1 MEQRKTKWGEP
12 AQAPET
18 EQLLVSSY
26 SQLTRWAAVLTR
38 GDVTRAQDIVQELCL
53 YFTLTKPDLSDV
65 SNLDGYLYT
74 CLRHIY
80 LSGLARSSREAQRF
94 VSIADFDSFD
104 FAIAAKQSGD
114 LLERQ
119 NDLRRICNYAIWRK
133 QSSKSA
139 SYFILHFFHG
149 YARREIAEVACLPI
163 SAIYNKLKAARD
175 EIKTSISEQ
184 HRLRIVN
191 RNDPPP
197 PALSWSALPS
207 VELFRELRSLILKAR
222 NSACLPEDEL
232 LVFYR
237 KSPAEPISCTL
248 LAHIV
253 SCDRCLAIIDRYFRR
268 PTLQDRESLDG
279 FDSGGNFNHSA
290 SSVADQQSVVRSIR
304 RGWNRLFEH
313 RPETLSIAVNG
324 KIIASHDVQSQH
336 STLYARFEHPGSA
349 EFVEVFS
356 EQDVRLALLSIG
368 DLPPLGPNVRIQR
381 VTLSDSRWLEL
392 TLTFD
397 GLGLSTAVAYS
408 DPALGGDATE
418 ERVKDAVATQR
429 PEVNDRGF
437 SHDAHPFAGQ
447 SWAQRLLDRLAGV
460 VAPSSALAWAL
471 VVLVMLGTTG
481 YLAYRHATA
490 TTSAGTVLAKSLKIE
505 AVVRQGQTE
514 HQVVRI
520 EEISSDGRI
529 LQQGS
534 VDLWKDGDDRR
545 YVRRLYDSK
554 NRLIETKWRNKDG
567 EHITEGKGKA
577 KAGSRT
583 LNPLSAN
590 ALWDQELSASAFS
603 RLKGKESGV
612 RTVDSAYELTSVGPF
627 EGYSQLVSA
636 TLVLDSKLLPVRQ
649 VIRFHHEAE
658 IRELRFS
665 QAVFELK
672 TSSSI
677 PDEIFGPDYELQT
690 AQEHSSGKNHL
701 ENRPDETI
709 KLAQLQIAVLY
720 ELNGLGADTRQ
731 PIEVV
736 RTREGR
742 IRVSGTISDDGLKH
756 GILSRLKSL
765 KGHDLLDLRL
775 FSPHEIK
782 TKASTAPE
790 PAQDAKIYEVE
801 QKQPFAQAAV
811 RKYLRRK
818 GVSETALESGASQF
832 SHEALQHGQL
842 ALQHAY
848 ALSRLSNALSNSEL
862 QSINFNSQKRW
873 TEMVHS
879 HAIDLEHELH
889 ELQMQLNVIA
899 TPQEVPQSLNAHYI
913 EIEDPT
919 DFRLAAEAVLGQ
931 TQELNRK
938 VGNLFASNQA
948 EDDQTNHDAPL
959 VNTLK
964 LVPLR
969 EVEEIL
975 RFASRLE
982 ASGKSTPHENNSDAE
997 SGSRQPQ

>member
-26 SQLTRWAAVLTR
+26 SQLTKWAAVLTR

-80 LSGLARSSREAQRF
+80 LSDIARSSREAQRF

-139 SYFILHFFHG
+139 SYFILHFFHA

-175 EIKTSISEQ
+175 EIKTAIAEP
-184 HRLRIVN
+184 HKLRIVD

-197 PALSWSALPS
+197 PVLSWSVLPS
-207 VELFRELRSLILKAR
+207 VELFRELRDLILKAR
-222 NSACLPEDEL
+222 TSVCLPEDEL

-237 KSPAEPISCTL
+237 KFPAEPISCAL

-253 SCDRCLAIIDRYFRR
+253 SCDRCLAVIDRYFRR

-279 FDSGGNFNHSA
+279 LDSGGNFNNSA
-290 SSVADQQSVVRSIR
+290 PSVADQQSVVRSIR
-304 RGWNRLFEH
+304 RGRNRLFEH

-324 KIIASHDVQSQH
+324 KIIASHDVRSQH

-368 DLPPLGPNVRIQR
+368 DLPPKGSNVRTQR
-381 VTLSDSRWLEL
+381 VNLSDSRWLEL

-397 GLGLSTAVAYS
+397 GLGLNTAVAYS
-408 DPALGGDATE
+408 DPALAGDAIE
-418 ERVKDAVATQR
+418 ERVKDAIGMQR
-429 PEVNDRGF
+429 PTLNDHAF
-437 SHDAHPFAGQ
+437 SEEYSAPKQ
-447 SWAQRLLDRLAGV
+447 SWTKRMLDRL
-460 VAPSSALAWAL
+460 VAAVTPSSALAWAL
-471 VVLVMLGTTG
+471 TIIVMLGTTG
-481 YLAYRHATA
+481 YLAYRHSTA
-490 TTSAGTVLAKSLKIE
+490 ITPAGTVLAQSLKIE

-567 EHITEGKGKA
+567 EHITKNKGKA
-577 KAGSRT
+577 KAGSNT
-583 LNPLSAN
+583 PEPLSAN

-603 RLKGKESGV
+603 RLKGTRSEV
-612 RTVDSAYELTSVGPF
+612 RTVDSSYELTAVGPF
-627 EGYSQLVSA
+627 EGHPQLVSA
-636 TLVLDSKLLPVRQ
+636 TLALDSKLFPVRQ
-649 VIRFHHEAE
+649 VMRFHHGAE
-658 IRELRFS
+658 IRGLRFS

-672 TSSSI
+672 PSSSI
-677 PDEIFGPDYELQT
+677 SDEIFGPEYELQPT
-690 AQEHSSGKNHL
+690 QEHSSGKNHL
-701 ENRPDETI
+701 GNRSDETVE
-709 KLAQLQIAVLY
+709 LAQLQIAVLY
-720 ELNGLGADTRQ
+720 ELNSFGADTRQ
-731 PIEVV
+731 PIEVI

-782 TKASTAPE
+782 TKASTTVPE
-790 PAQDAKIYEVE
+790 SAQDAKIYEVE
-801 QKQPFAQAAV
+801 QKQPFAQAAI

-832 SHEALQHGQL
+832 SHDALQHGQL

-862 QSINFNSQKRW
+862 QSINFNSQERW

-879 HAIDLEHELH
+879 HASDLEHELH
-889 ELQMQLNVIA
+889 ELQMQLNEIA
-899 TPQEVPQSLNAHYI
+899 TQQQLPQSLNAHYI
-913 EIEDPT
+913 DIEDPT
-919 DFRLAAEAVLGQ
+919 DFRLAAETILGQ
-931 TQELNRK
+931 TQDLNRK
-938 VGNLFASNQA
+938 IGNLFASNQA
-948 EDDQTNHDAPL
+948 EEDQTYHDARL
-959 VNTLK
+959 VNALK

-982 ASGKSTPHENNSDAE
+982 ASGKSTPHENNNDAE